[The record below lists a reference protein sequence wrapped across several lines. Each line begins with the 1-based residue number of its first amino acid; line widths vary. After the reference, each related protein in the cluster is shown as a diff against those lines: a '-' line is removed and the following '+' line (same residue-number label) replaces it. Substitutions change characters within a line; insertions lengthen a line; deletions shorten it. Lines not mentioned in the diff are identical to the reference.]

1 MADLD
6 PVDPEEE
13 KMGHQVTAQYSQSPS
28 SRSSPVQQNDTS
40 ESRDTSREEGDG
52 ESDSSGLPA
61 EDTSMLTNGGLSEE
75 EEVVLSG
82 NKGILPVS
90 ALDQAGVI
98 AEGFMSSLSRRSSL
112 VSEELA
118 FSSPFVQNHVFE
130 SPSACVEVEAE
141 VVATF
146 TPEPQETSV
155 QPPAAHEPDE
165 RTVSKGERGS
175 TLSKQDRLLIHK
187 IRRYYEHA
195 EHHDIDFS
203 IKRRESLSYIP
214 AGLVRNLSR
223 QLNFGPR
230 DQAVPAHRRGLSR
243 NRPTS
248 WSVFD
253 LPGLGKSK
261 NTQTPKTQDLKS
273 SPVEAKPQSQSGPD
287 SREEAFRPSADMLK
301 VWDHMEMNQEV
312 QQISEEACDDPS
324 RTMLDNKSDVLG
336 IGMSEELPQVLED
349 SEKCPASKES
359 PISSPMASF
368 PAVQEE
374 PPQESK
380 TQDTNHFSPAHLP
393 KIVTFQKCAEE
404 DQILEDMGRMKNK
417 VFQLARQYS
426 QRIKNNRPLVW
437 QRNRGT
443 ANQQGFKTVPAVQER
458 AGKEQ
463 PLFLKSRGQKGK
475 AHLIAVGFSFLFVPT
490 GKPNLR
496 LSISPNPP
504 LIHDESSPSPFQSP
518 RSASSSEQTL
528 SPSHSTQS
536 DRFLWP
542 DVQELRTKY
551 TKSQSSK
558 LSCAAANGMLKCS
571 TSRCQGCSNH
581 YNSLLDLHR
590 AAADCQR
597 TEALPKRSCG
607 EEDASQ
613 HRLRPPLCRWS
624 SLDHVLGSLPLH
636 EVQNLQE
643 PASLAGENRTVH
655 EEEALQEGSDCATK
669 SKLAESHLVKSLR
682 EKFQSLSASS

>member
-1 MADLD
+1 MADLG

-28 SRSSPVQQNDTS
+28 SRSSPVQPNDTS
-40 ESRDTSREEGDG
+40 ESQDTSREEGDG

-61 EDTSMLTNGGLSEE
+61 EDTSMLTNGRLSEE

-90 ALDQAGVI
+90 VLDQAGII

-118 FSSPFVQNHVFE
+118 FSSPFVQNNVFE
-130 SPSACVEVEAE
+130 SPSACVEVETE
-141 VVATF
+141 VVANF

-155 QPPAAHEPDE
+155 QPPPAHEPEE
-165 RTVSKGERGS
+165 RTVSEGERRS

-195 EHHDIDFS
+195 EHQDIDFS

-230 DQAVPAHRRGLSR
+230 DQAVPPHRRGLSR

-261 NTQTPKTQDLKS
+261 ITQTPKTQELQS

-312 QQISEEACDDPS
+312 QQIPEESCDDP
-324 RTMLDNKSDVLG
+324 RRMMLDNKSDVLA

-349 SEKCPASKES
+349 SEKCPSSKEA
-359 PISSPMASF
+359 PISSQMTSF

-374 PPQESK
+374 SPQESK
-380 TQDTNHFSPAHLP
+380 TQEKNHFSPAHLP

-443 ANQQGFKTVPAVQER
+443 ANQQGFKNVPAVQER
-458 AGKEQ
+458 TGKE
-463 PLFLKSRGQKGK
+463 LSNGETVVSTVTWTWTEGKGPFNRC
-475 AHLIAVGFSFLFVPT
+475 GFLF
-490 GKPNLR
+490 
-496 LSISPNPP
+496 
-504 LIHDESSPSPFQSP
+504 
-518 RSASSSEQTL
+518 
-528 SPSHSTQS
+528 
-536 DRFLWP
+536 
-542 DVQELRTKY
+542 
-551 TKSQSSK
+551 
-558 LSCAAANGMLKCS
+558 
-571 TSRCQGCSNH
+571 
-581 YNSLLDLHR
+581 SLCLYR
-590 AAADCQR
+590 
-597 TEALPKRSCG
+597 
-607 EEDASQ
+607 
-613 HRLRPPLCRWS
+613 
-624 SLDHVLGSLPLH
+624 
-636 EVQNLQE
+636 
-643 PASLAGENRTVH
+643 
-655 EEEALQEGSDCATK
+655 
-669 SKLAESHLVKSLR
+669 
-682 EKFQSLSASS
+682 